1 MRRVDQGT
9 DKTAARTYRDAS
21 GRALRDYPRP
31 SVAVDTALLTVQPTR
46 SGLRL
51 VVLQVRRGD
60 GHSAGEWALPGT
72 FLHEGERLIDAV
84 HRSLREKA
92 GVQGA
97 SPRQLHVFDDPTR
110 DDRGWVLSVAHAD
123 VVRHERLG
131 PALDSAG
138 VRLADATSP
147 GPVPYDHRA
156 IVRYAVEDL
165 RARYRTAP
173 DPAGLLPPEFTLREL
188 RLVHEAVTGHALQ
201 RDTFRRSV
209 ADQLEPTGTF
219 ATGITGR
226 PAELFRRTP

>member
-1 MRRVDQGT
+1 
-9 DKTAARTYRDAS
+9 
-21 GRALRDYPRP
+21 
-31 SVAVDTALLTVQPTR
+31 
-46 SGLRL
+46 
-51 VVLQVRRGD
+51 
-60 GHSAGEWALPGT
+60 
-72 FLHEGERLIDAV
+72 
-84 HRSLREKA
+84 
-92 GVQGA
+92 
-97 SPRQLHVFDDPTR
+97 
-110 DDRGWVLSVAHAD
+110 VLSVAHAD
-123 VVRHERLG
+123 VVRYERLG
-131 PALDSAG
+131 CALDPAG
-138 VRLADATSP
+138 IRLADATSP
-147 GPVPYDHRA
+147 GPLPYDHRA